1 MYFLIETGPA
11 GRLIAAL
18 GTGAAGRL
26 IAGAASRSIPKTK
39 TLGWGTAG
47 LVILHGEKDL

>member
-26 IAGAASRSIPKTK
+26 IAGAARRSIPKTLK
-39 TLGWGTAG
+39 HWVG
-47 LVILHGEKDL
+47 VQQD

>member
-18 GTGAAGRL
+18 GT
-26 IAGAASRSIPKTK
+26 GAASRSIPKTK

-47 LVILHGEKDL
+47 LVILHGEKVPL

>member
-26 IAGAASRSIPKTK
+26 IAGAASRSIPKTLK
-39 TLGWGTAG
+39 HWVGVQRG
-47 LVILHGEKDL
+47 